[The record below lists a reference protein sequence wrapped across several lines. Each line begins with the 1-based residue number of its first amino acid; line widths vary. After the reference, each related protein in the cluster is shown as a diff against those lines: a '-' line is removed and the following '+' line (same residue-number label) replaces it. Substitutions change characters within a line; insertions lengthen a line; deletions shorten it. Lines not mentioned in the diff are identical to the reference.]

1 MGDSGE
7 TPFQKLQFLVRDWSY
22 PYEAQWGAEGG
33 KDLITRRLEVSE
45 RQHPELQNLRRH
57 IKNCFSSIEGFL
69 MPHPGLRVST
79 DPEFDGRMKDIEST
93 FTEKLSEFVPLIL
106 APDNVVVKRI
116 GGNEVRCKEIIAFFK
131 AYIEVFT
138 GDEMPEPKSMLQAT
152 SEANNLASLS
162 EAKDTYIAMM
172 ESVCGGDKP
181 YINERVL
188 DIEHCK
194 MRDQPFKNSRW
205 KFSALEGKWAAKKVR
220 LNTGNS
226 LRESWTSST
235 AIIGLTTRVRTSLRL
250 PIPPSHLV
258 QSLCSSTSYVNSSP
272 LSASSPSPT

>member
-1 MGDSGE
+1 M
-7 TPFQKLQFLVRDWSY
+7 RDWSY
-22 PYEAQWGAEGG
+22 PYEAQWGADGG
-33 KDLITRRLEVSE
+33 KDLVSRRLEVSE

-79 DPEFDGRMKDIEST
+79 GMGSPQNLTCIFNYILIFDIENTSIHKSVKNDRGTHSTDPAFDGRMKDIESV
-93 FTEKLSEFVPLIL
+93 FTEKLAEFVPLIL

-194 MRDQPFKNSRW
+194 MRDQERPKLQLF
-205 KFSALEGKWAAKKVR
+205 V
-220 LNTGNS
+220 
-226 LRESWTSST
+226 
-235 AIIGLTTRVRTSLRL
+235 
-250 PIPPSHLV
+250 
-258 QSLCSSTSYVNSSP
+258 
-272 LSASSPSPT
+272 

>member
-1 MGDSGE
+1 
-7 TPFQKLQFLVRDWSY
+7 
-22 PYEAQWGAEGG
+22 
-33 KDLITRRLEVSE
+33 
-45 RQHPELQNLRRH
+45 
-57 IKNCFSSIEGFL
+57 
-69 MPHPGLRVST
+69 
-79 DPEFDGRMKDIEST
+79 MKDIESV
-93 FTEKLSEFVPLIL
+93 FTEKLAEFVPLIL

-116 GGNEVRCKEIIAFFK
+116 GGNDVRCKEIIAFFK

-194 MRDQPFKNSRW
+194 MRDQECLGFN
-205 KFSALEGKWAAKKVR
+205 F
-220 LNTGNS
+220 
-226 LRESWTSST
+226 
-235 AIIGLTTRVRTSLRL
+235 IICMQLLMQFCITLF
-250 PIPPSHLV
+250 
-258 QSLCSSTSYVNSSP
+258 
-272 LSASSPSPT
+272 